1 MAISATLQL
10 FGSQTSQL
18 GGGTTGFVENS
29 DLAKVFKDIYTV
41 LKLDYTFARKVNDRT
56 NRPEGKPYIK
66 EMKVTIRAT
75 KEHKAT
81 FHQWME
87 ATPVAG
93 TATSNN
99 GMIMKGEIKIY
110 DSAGILSSS
119 IQDATGISPIVDL
132 DEETDFVTSEI
143 GGDAMTTG
151 MDDASAYENHDF
163 DMYDELSHA
172 QLLKQAREKGIVV
185 NSRDS
190 DDDIR
195 NMMREWDKVK
205 DTDIPKIKVGKD
217 KKSAIDDMTLSE
229 LETYATDH
237 DIEKKDFKDET
248 GKMKEAELDKYI
260 KDNKITV
267 AENETLE
274 DKREKV
280 REHMELAYYK
290 EKTKNCE
297 KGKLAREAQED
308 AHVKQMFTQ
317 PAYKEGDRWKAK
329 TVSSLKGAGKAIVK
343 RNLECARC
351 ITFEEAFCI
360 SLREV
365 FTNDPDSTGKLN
377 KYYPWIIEI
386 GILPKKVTVSGEQVG
401 GKTMDYFDLVT
412 GDGKAVFNGLYQ

>member
-18 GGGTTGFVENS
+18 GGGTTRFVENN

-75 KEHKAT
+75 KESKAT
-81 FHQWME
+81 FHQWMQ

-93 TATSNN
+93 SVTSNN

-119 IQDATGISPIVDL
+119 VQDATGISPLVDL
-132 DEETDFVTSEI
+132 DEETDFVISEI

-151 MDDASAYENHDF
+151 MDDASDYENRDF

-195 NMMREWDKVK
+195 NMLREWENVK
-205 DTDIPKIKVGKD
+205 DKDIPEIKVGKN
-217 KKSAIDDMTLSE
+217 KKSLDDMTLSE
-229 LETYATDH
+229 LETYANDH

-248 GKMKEAELDKYI
+248 EKMKEAELDKYL
-260 KDNKITV
+260 KDNGINLTEK
-267 AENETLE
+267 ETLE
-274 DKREKV
+274 NKREKV
-280 REHMELAYYK
+280 RTHMELAYYK

-297 KGKLAREAQED
+297 KGKLAREAQEE

-317 PAYKEGDRWKAK
+317 PAYKEGDKWKAK
-329 TVSSLKGAGKAIVK
+329 TVSSVKGAGKAAAK
-343 RNLECARC
+343 RLLECARC
-351 ITFEEAFCI
+351 IAFEEAFCI
-360 SLREV
+360 SLKEV

-386 GILPKKVTVSGEQVG
+386 GILPKKVTVTGEQIFG
-401 GKTMDYFDLVT
+401 QTTKEMGLVSS
-412 GDGKAVFNGLYQ
+412 DVNAVFDGLYQ